1 MPPHHFMEEKH
12 VTPATHRIG
21 RLSLLLSLAV
31 VAGACSSAAATS
43 TPAGSTASAAA
54 TSSSAV
60 AGASAAA
67 SPSAAGT
74 SAAARYTT
82 NLKGICPD
90 NVIVQTGWYPEAD
103 HGFAYQLIGPGGK
116 VDTKKLTYSGPLG
129 STGVNLEIRAGGPA
143 IGYQTVSSILYQDPS
158 ILFGFVGSEEQI
170 GLTKTNPTTQVFAD
184 YETSPQAYIWG
195 NQSWDFKTI
204 SDIGKSGQTVLGFE
218 GSTYISVFE
227 GKGLLDPKHV
237 DTSWKGD
244 PARFVAAN
252 GDIIQQAFVTNE
264 PYAYEH
270 DVKAWGKPVK
280 YILTAPEFPV
290 YEQALSVR
298 SDKLAANSAC
308 LKAIIPLF
316 QQATK
321 DYLADP
327 AATNGALLDY
337 SNQVKTSFVLT
348 ADGLAYAAKTIKDLK
363 LSDNGTDGVLG
374 SFDTARVQG
383 LIDLIGPVFTK
394 AGKPLKDGLKPSDLV
409 DNEFL
414 DKNIHL

>member
-1 MPPHHFMEEKH
+1 MQLSN
-12 VTPATHRIG
+12 HRVG
-21 RLSLLLSLAV
+21 RLSLLLSFAV
-31 VAGACSSAAATS
+31 VASACSSTAATS
-43 TPAGSTASAAA
+43 TPAASVVA
-54 TSSSAV
+54 TSSAVV

-90 NVIVQTGWYPEAD
+90 NVVVQTGWYPEAD

-116 VDTKKLTYSGPLG
+116 VDAKKLTYSGPLG

-143 IGYQTVSSILYQDPS
+143 IGYQKVSSILYQDPS
-158 ILFGFVGSEEQI
+158 ILFGFVGTDEQI
-170 GLTKTNPTTQVFAD
+170 GLSKTNPTTQVFAD
-184 YETSPQAYIWG
+184 FETTPQAYIWG
-195 NQSWDFKTI
+195 DQTWDFKTI
-204 SDIGKSGQTVLGFE
+204 ADIGKSGQTVLGYA
-218 GSTYISVFE
+218 GSTYIDVFE

-244 PARFVAAN
+244 PSRFVAAD
-252 GDIIQQAFVTNE
+252 GKVIQQAFVTNE

-280 YILTAPEFPV
+280 YILTSSEFPV

-337 SNQVKTSFVLT
+337 SNQVKTSFSLS
-348 ADGLAYAAKTIKDLK
+348 AGGLAYAAKTIKDLK
-363 LSDNGTDGVLG
+363 LSGNGTDGVLG
-374 SFDTARVQG
+374 SFDTTREQG
-383 LIDLIGPVFTK
+383 LIDLISPVFTK
-394 AGKPLKDGLKPSDLV
+394 NGKAIKDGLKPSDLV

-414 DKNIHL
+414 DKNIHQ